1 MRPEEYTKFTVSD
14 LYRVLEGLS
23 SFIDREDYTENI
35 EYVMEFINTYDRKD
49 LLAVDDF
56 KVFVHYKQDSY
67 REVLLKVLLGKEQE
81 DNNIQ
86 YTKEQ
91 VYRLIHYYNH
101 LQTLEGLLEETI
113 VKYEGSPCSSDK
125 SRTIMREYG
134 KKIRGQD
141 VTEEWNNQDYWI
153 PDNGS
158 KERWLAYAEGIL
170 ELLRGNSQLYI
181 DTKEELEGLL
191 HKVNDE
197 KGQRIKEVCTSHEYY
212 EGETTWRY
220 VKSPV
225 YQFKQTLLDEEDLHV
240 EISVSERGTLY
251 RVYKNRHSEYGMKVE
266 KEDVPEWVTELLE
279 KVQ

>member
-35 EYVMEFINTYDRKD
+35 EDVMEFINTYKGKD

-67 REVLLKVLLGKEQE
+67 REVLLNVLLGKEQE

-91 VYRLIHYYNH
+91 MYKLIHYYNH
-101 LQTLEGLLEETI
+101 LQTLQGLLEETI
-113 VKYEGSPCSSDK
+113 VKYEGSPFSSDK

-134 KKIRGQD
+134 KKLRGQD
-141 VTEEWNNQDYWI
+141 VAEEWDNQNYWI

-158 KERWLAYAEGIL
+158 KELWLTYTEGIL

-181 DTKEELEGLL
+181 ETKEVLEGLL

-197 KGQRIKEVCTSHEYY
+197 KEQRIKEVCTSHEYY
-212 EGETTWRY
+212 VGETTWRY

-225 YQFKQTLLDEEDLHV
+225 YQFKQTLEDKEELHV

-251 RVYKNRHSEYGMKVE
+251 RVYKNSQLEYGIKVE
-266 KEDVPEWVTELLE
+266 KEDVPEWVRELLE